1 MPDSK
6 SNFRKHF
13 HLYNVYIALDFVNSS
28 AEKKDMKLLIQL
40 EFTFYI
46 CLLLNK
52 KSFAIINKQ
61 LLETLRF

>member
-13 HLYNVYIALDFVNSS
+13 RLYNVYLALDFVNSS
-28 AEKKDMKLLIQL
+28 AEKRDMKLLIQL

-46 CLLLNK
+46 RLLLNK
-52 KSFAIINKQ
+52 KSFAIIYTQ
-61 LLETLRF
+61 LLENLHF

>member
-13 HLYNVYIALDFVNSS
+13 HLYVYIALDFVNSS

-61 LLETLRF
+61 LLETLHF